1 SREVCTVRRE
11 RTNTP
16 LQAMVTLNDPQF
28 VEAARHLAEVSLQAS
43 GGDEGRTADVIFQRV
58 LERPITSEEQSILL
72 ADQQE
77 YLKYYQSNPDDAG
90 ALINVGDST
99 PDAQLDAPT
108 LAAWTMICNQVL
120 NLDETLNK

>member
-1 SREVCTVRRE
+1 
-11 RTNTP
+11 
-16 LQAMVTLNDPQF
+16 M
-28 VEAARHLAEVSLQAS
+28 QAS
-43 GGDEGRTADVIFQRV
+43 GGDEGKTADAIFQRV
-58 LERPITSEEQSILL
+58 LDRSITSEEQSILL

-99 PDAQLDAPT
+99 PDAQLDAST
-108 LAAWTMICNQVL
+108 LAAWTMVCNQVL